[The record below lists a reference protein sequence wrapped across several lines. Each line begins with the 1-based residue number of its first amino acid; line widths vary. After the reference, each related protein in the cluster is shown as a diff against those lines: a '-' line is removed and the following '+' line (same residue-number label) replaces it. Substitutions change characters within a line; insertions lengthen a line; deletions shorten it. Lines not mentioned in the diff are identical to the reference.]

1 MQASEPPQMRS
12 ASAMVQA
19 SRGGLEK
26 YPNAGSRDQAQ
37 YCASSKNRSA
47 VENVRPARRITV
59 RMPMSPIAKPRLG
72 SRTRDRSL
80 VSNTDVIIRPARER
94 RLNQRQP
101 AGKEKGRR
109 LILPHPFRIPLQRS
123 DRKRV

>member
-37 YCASSKNRSA
+37 YCASSKNRST
-47 VENVRPARRITV
+47 VENVRPARRIRV
-59 RMPMSPIAKPRLG
+59 RVAMSASAKPRPG
-72 SRTRDRSL
+72 TRARDRSL
-80 VSNTDVIIRPARER
+80 VSDTDAIYIPAKGAQIE
-94 RLNQRQP
+94 P
-101 AGKEKGRR
+101 ATASGQEKGAHTDSTSRF
-109 LILPHPFRIPLQRS
+109 PHPFVTP
-123 DRKRV
+123 